1 MSNRSILLVED
12 NADDEELTVRAL
24 RAKRITSEIIT
35 ARDGFEALDYLF
47 GSGTCGEQ
55 RSRALPAVVL
65 LDLQLPGMDGFEVLR
80 RVRAAERTRVLPV
93 VVLTSSREE
102 QDLLES
108 YGLGCNS
115 YIRKPV
121 DFDKFLEVAEQV
133 SLYWLVLNE
142 LPSWL
147 GAPA

>member
-24 RAKRITSEIIT
+24 RAKRITSEIVT
-35 ARDGFEALDYLF
+35 AHDGFEALDYLL
-47 GSGTCGEQ
+47 GTGTSNEQ
-55 RSRALPAVVL
+55 RSSSLPAVML

-142 LPSWL
+142 LPSFL

>member
-1 MSNRSILLVED
+1 
-12 NADDEELTVRAL
+12 
-24 RAKRITSEIIT
+24 
-35 ARDGFEALDYLF
+35 
-47 GSGTCGEQ
+47 
-55 RSRALPAVVL
+55 
-65 LDLQLPGMDGFEVLR
+65 
-80 RVRAAERTRVLPV
+80 VLPV